1 MGSIS
6 IFLSFVDQHIL
17 PKSVDRNKSILHEG
31 FRHLHFL
38 IKDNIYIVN
47 RLVVVVY
54 QNDML
59 YIFFTKEINFL
70 SDKISQLVK
79 LKKIVKFSLSWG
91 LR

>member
-17 PKSVDRNKSILHEG
+17 PKSIDRNKSILHEG

-47 RLVVVVY
+47 LVVVVY

-79 LKKIVKFSLSWG
+79 LKKL
-91 LR
+91 

>member
-17 PKSVDRNKSILHEG
+17 PKSIDRNKSILHEG

-47 RLVVVVY
+47 LVVVVY

-79 LKKIVKFSLSWG
+79 FKKL
-91 LR
+91 

>member
-17 PKSVDRNKSILHEG
+17 PKSIDRNKSILHEG

-47 RLVVVVY
+47 LVVVVY

-70 SDKISQLVK
+70 SDQISQLVK
-79 LKKIVKFSLSWG
+79 FKKL
-91 LR
+91 

>member
-47 RLVVVVY
+47 LVVVVY

-79 LKKIVKFSLSWG
+79 FKKL
-91 LR
+91 